1 MINKQGLWFL
11 TLFSLVLVLSVYYIT
26 MPNEV
31 FTNSIIDNG
40 TSTDT
45 KSVNKEVSES
55 NYLATLK
62 IELDEKRNESLKKYE
77 SILSDSNAST
87 SDKNGAY
94 EGIKNINS
102 TKAMEEALVS
112 KIKNEL
118 SLNSFV
124 EVDSSKVVVVVDK
137 KDHDVKLANKIM
149 NLVQDEFNSYVSVSV
164 KFSK

>member
-11 TLFSLVLVLSVYYIT
+11 TLFSLVLVLSAYYIT

-31 FTNSIIDNG
+31 FTNSIIDND

-77 SILSDSNAST
+77 SILSDSSAST

-124 EVDSSKVVVVVDK
+124 EVDSSKVSVVVDK

>member
-31 FTNSIIDNG
+31 FTNNIIDN

-45 KSVNKEVSES
+45 KSVNKEVSVS
-55 NYLATLK
+55 NYLSTLK

-77 SILSDSNAST
+77 SILSDSSAST
-87 SDKNGAY
+87 SDKNSAY

-102 TKAMEEALVS
+102 IKAMEEGIVS
-112 KIKNEL
+112 KIKNEF

-124 EVDSSKVVVVVDK
+124 EVDSSKVLVVVDK

-164 KFSK
+164 RFSK

>member
-1 MINKQGLWFL
+1 MINKKNLWFL

-31 FTNSIIDNG
+31 FTNNIIDND

-55 NYLATLK
+55 KYLATLK

-77 SILSDSNAST
+77 SILSDSSAST

-94 EGIKNINS
+94 EGIKSINS
-102 TKAMEEALVS
+102 TKAMEESLVS
-112 KIKNEL
+112 KIKNNL
-118 SLNSFV
+118 SLDSFV
-124 EVDSSKVVVVVDK
+124 EVDSSKVFVVIDK

-149 NLVQDEFNSYVSVSV
+149 NLVQDEFSSHVSVSV

>member
-31 FTNSIIDNG
+31 FTNSIID
-40 TSTDT
+40 SDASADT

-62 IELDEKRNESLKKYE
+62 IELDEKRNETLKKYE
-77 SILSDSNAST
+77 SILSDSSAST
-87 SDKNGAY
+87 SDKNSAY

-112 KIKNEL
+112 KIKKEL

-124 EVDSSKVVVVVDK
+124 EVDSSKVLVVVDG

-149 NLVQDEFNSYVSVSV
+149 NLVQDEFSSYVSVSV

>member
-26 MPNEV
+26 MPSEV
-31 FTNSIIDNG
+31 FTNNITDN

-45 KSVNKEVSES
+45 KSVNKEVSVS
-55 NYLATLK
+55 NYLSTLK

-77 SILSDSNAST
+77 SILSDSSAST
-87 SDKNGAY
+87 SDKNSAY
-94 EGIKNINS
+94 ESIKNINS
-102 TKAMEEALVS
+102 IKAMEESIVS
-112 KIKNEL
+112 KIKNEF

-124 EVDSSKVVVVVDK
+124 EVDSSKVLVVVDK

-164 KFSK
+164 RFSK

>member
-26 MPNEV
+26 MPSEV
-31 FTNSIIDNG
+31 FTNNITGN
-40 TSTDT
+40 TSADT
-45 KSVNKEVSES
+45 KSVNKEVSVS
-55 NYLATLK
+55 NYLSTLK

-77 SILSDSNAST
+77 SILSDSSAST
-87 SDKNGAY
+87 SDKNSAY

-102 TKAMEEALVS
+102 IKAMEEGIVS
-112 KIKNEL
+112 KIKNEF

-124 EVDSSKVVVVVDK
+124 EVDSSKVLVVVDK
-137 KDHDVKLANKIM
+137 KDHDVSLANKIM

-164 KFSK
+164 RFSK

>member
-26 MPNEV
+26 MPSEV
-31 FTNSIIDNG
+31 FTNNIIDN

-45 KSVNKEVSES
+45 KSVNKEVSVS
-55 NYLATLK
+55 NYLSTLK

-77 SILSDSNAST
+77 SILSDSSAST
-87 SDKNGAY
+87 SDKNSAY

-102 TKAMEEALVS
+102 IKAMEEGIVS
-112 KIKNEL
+112 KIKNEF

-124 EVDSSKVVVVVDK
+124 EVDSSKVLVVVDK

>member
-31 FTNSIIDNG
+31 FTNNITDNA
-40 TSTDT
+40 STDT
-45 KSVNKEVSES
+45 KSVNKEVSVS
-55 NYLATLK
+55 NYLSTLK

-77 SILSDSNAST
+77 SILSDSSAST

>member
-31 FTNSIIDNG
+31 FTNSIIDSD

-77 SILSDSNAST
+77 SILSDSSAST

-124 EVDSSKVVVVVDK
+124 EVDSSKVSVVVDK

-149 NLVQDEFNSYVSVSV
+149 NLVQDEFSSYVSVSV

>member
-26 MPNEV
+26 MPSEV
-31 FTNSIIDNG
+31 FTNNITDN

-45 KSVNKEVSES
+45 KSVNKEVSVS
-55 NYLATLK
+55 NYLSTLK

-77 SILSDSNAST
+77 SILSDSSAST
-87 SDKNGAY
+87 SDKNSAY

-112 KIKNEL
+112 KIKNEF

-124 EVDSSKVVVVVDK
+124 EVDSSKVLVVVDK

-149 NLVQDEFNSYVSVSV
+149 NLVQDEFSSYVSVSV
-164 KFSK
+164 RFSK

>member
-31 FTNSIIDNG
+31 FTNSIIDND

-62 IELDEKRNESLKKYE
+62 IELDGKRNESLKKYE
-77 SILSDSNAST
+77 SILSDSSAST

-124 EVDSSKVVVVVDK
+124 EVDSSKVLVVVDK
-137 KDHDVKLANKIM
+137 KDHDARLANKIM
-149 NLVQDEFNSYVSVSV
+149 NLVQDEFSSYVSVSV
-164 KFSK
+164 RFSK

>member
-31 FTNSIIDNG
+31 FTNSIISSD
-40 TSTDT
+40 TSFDT
-45 KSVNKEVSES
+45 ETVNKEVSTS

-62 IELDEKRNESLKKYE
+62 IELEEKRNESLKKYE
-77 SILSDSNAST
+77 SILSDSSAST
-87 SDKNGAY
+87 SDKNSAY

-102 TKAMEEALVS
+102 TKAMEESLVS

-149 NLVQDEFNSYVSVSV
+149 NLVQDEFSSYVSVSV

>member
-26 MPNEV
+26 MPSEV
-31 FTNSIIDNG
+31 FTNNIIDN

-45 KSVNKEVSES
+45 KSVNKEVSVS
-55 NYLATLK
+55 NYLSTLK

-77 SILSDSNAST
+77 SILSDSSAST
-87 SDKNGAY
+87 SDKNSAY

-102 TKAMEEALVS
+102 IKAMEEGIVS
-112 KIKNEL
+112 KIKNEF

-124 EVDSSKVVVVVDK
+124 EVDSSKVLVVVDK

-164 KFSK
+164 RFSK

>member
-31 FTNSIIDNG
+31 FTNSIIDND

-124 EVDSSKVVVVVDK
+124 EVDSSKVLVVVDK

-149 NLVQDEFNSYVSVSV
+149 NLVQDEFSSYVSVSV
-164 KFSK
+164 RFSK

>member
-1 MINKQGLWFL
+1 MINKKNLWFL
-11 TLFSLVLVLSVYYIT
+11 TLFSLILVLSVYYIT

-31 FTNSIIDNG
+31 FTNSIIDSD

-77 SILSDSNAST
+77 SILSDSSAST

-124 EVDSSKVVVVVDK
+124 EVDSSKVSVVVDK

-149 NLVQDEFNSYVSVSV
+149 NLVQDEFSSYVSVSV

>member
-26 MPNEV
+26 MPSEV
-31 FTNSIIDNG
+31 FTNNIIDNA
-40 TSTDT
+40 STDT
-45 KSVNKEVSES
+45 KSVNKEVSVS
-55 NYLATLK
+55 NYLSTLK

-77 SILSDSNAST
+77 SILSDSSAST
-87 SDKNGAY
+87 SDKNSAY

-102 TKAMEEALVS
+102 IKAMEEGIVS
-112 KIKNEL
+112 KIKNEF

-124 EVDSSKVVVVVDK
+124 EVDSSKVLVVVDK

-164 KFSK
+164 RFSK

>member
-31 FTNSIIDNG
+31 FTNSIISSD
-40 TSTDT
+40 TSFDT
-45 KSVNKEVSES
+45 ETVNKEVSTS

-62 IELDEKRNESLKKYE
+62 IELEEKRNESLKKYE
-77 SILSDSNAST
+77 SILSDSSAST
-87 SDKNGAY
+87 SDKNCAY

-102 TKAMEEALVS
+102 TKAMEESLVS

-149 NLVQDEFNSYVSVSV
+149 NLVQDEFSSYVSVSV

>member
-26 MPNEV
+26 MPSEV
-31 FTNSIIDNG
+31 FTNNITDN

-45 KSVNKEVSES
+45 KSVNKEVSVS
-55 NYLATLK
+55 NYLSTLK

-77 SILSDSNAST
+77 SILSDSSAST
-87 SDKNGAY
+87 SDKNSAY

-102 TKAMEEALVS
+102 IKAMEEGIVS
-112 KIKNEL
+112 KIKNEF

-124 EVDSSKVVVVVDK
+124 EVDSSKVLVVVDK

-164 KFSK
+164 RFSK